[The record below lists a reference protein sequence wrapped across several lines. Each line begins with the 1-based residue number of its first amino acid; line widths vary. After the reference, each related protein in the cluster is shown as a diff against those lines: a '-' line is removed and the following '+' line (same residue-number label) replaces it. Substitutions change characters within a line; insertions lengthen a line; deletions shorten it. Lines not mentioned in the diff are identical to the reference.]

1 MYMLANLGEPQSRG
15 DCSGW
20 ERDAESFSKRVAEHY
35 ARTVLGK
42 ALRAKRIFPYWPNS
56 KKAME
61 VLFSDDLS
69 VGVSFV
75 KLPDYVIALRLR
87 AHPPGPPR
95 YYTYSCTPQGDLV
108 ITERKKP

>member
-1 MYMLANLGEPQSRG
+1 MYMLANLGEPQSKE

-20 ERDAESFSKRVAEHY
+20 ERDPESFSKRVAEHY

-42 ALRAKRIFPYWPNS
+42 TLHAKRIFPYWPSS

-75 KLPDYVIALRLR
+75 KLPYYVIALRLR
-87 AHPPGPPR
+87 AQPPGPAR
-95 YYTYSCTPQGDLV
+95 YYTYSCTPQGDLR
-108 ITERKKP
+108 IAERQKP